1 MRRKPE
7 QAVHRALR
15 PGRRAE
21 NAVVVI
27 TGASSGI
34 GRATAVAFARRGA
47 RPVLA
52 ARREE
57 ALWETA
63 RECAGRRGARDGGRI
78 LVLPTDVTDPGAV
91 QELARRTLAHFGRI
105 DVWVNC
111 AAVTAFGRFAD
122 VPLADVRRVLEVNV
136 LGTVHAARAVLPVL
150 RAQRRGTLVN
160 VSSVVGVVS
169 QPYAHAYAM
178 SKAAV
183 RALGS
188 GLRQELWLDGEHGIS
203 VCTVLPSSIDTPIY
217 AHGANHTGHRIV
229 PIPPVYPP
237 ERVARVIVELAR
249 APRPETVVGGSGRGL
264 TLESRVSVGAAEKTM
279 AHQTGHRML
288 RPAPD
293 GPAPDSAGNL
303 YVPTPGTGSAHGGWG
318 AGRRAARR
326 LAAAAAVTG
335 VAVGLGRSIR
345 HSR

>member
-1 MRRKPE
+1 MPGRPE
-7 QAVHRALR
+7 QAVHRAVR
-15 PGRRAE
+15 PGRRARD
-21 NAVVVI
+21 AVVVV

-91 QELARRTLAHFGRI
+91 RDLVRRTVAHFGRI

-111 AAVTAFGRFAD
+111 AAVVAFGRLDD
-122 VPLADVRRVLEVNV
+122 VPAADDRRVLEVNV

-150 RAQRRGTLVN
+150 RAQGHGTLIN
-160 VSSVVGVVS
+160 VSSVVAVAG
-169 QPYAHAYAM
+169 QPFAHSYAM

-183 RALGS
+183 RTLGA
-188 GLRQELWLDGEHGIS
+188 GLRQELWLAGEHGIS
-203 VCTVLPSSIDTPIY
+203 VCTVLPSSIDTPIFTQ
-217 AHGANHTGHRIV
+217 GANYTGHRIRPV
-229 PIPPVYPP
+229 PPVYPP
-237 ERVARVIVELAR
+237 ERVARAVVELAR
-249 APRPETVVGGSGRGL
+249 SPRPEIVVGGAGRGL
-264 TLESRVSVGAAEKTM
+264 AMAARLWAGAAEKTM
-279 AHQTGHRML
+279 AHRSGHRML
-288 RPAPD
+288 GPAPD
-293 GPAPDSAGNL
+293 GAVPDSAGNL
-303 YVPTPGTGSAHGGWG
+303 YEPTPGAGSAHGGWG
-318 AGRRAARR
+318 GGRAARR

-335 VAVGLGRSIR
+335 VALGLGRILR
-345 HSR
+345 HHR